1 MPKVLVVDDAQ
12 FMRMRCSKML
22 SANGYDVIEASNGLE
37 AVEQFKAERPDG
49 ILLDIT
55 MPEMDGLE
63 ALREIKQI
71 DPNARV
77 TMLTALGQ
85 QSVVMEAIKAGARDF
100 IVKPFE
106 QDRVL
111 AAVQKMLG

>member
-1 MPKVLVVDDAQ
+1 MAKVLVVDDAQ
-12 FMRMRCSKML
+12 FMRMRCTKL
-22 SANGYDVIEASNGLE
+22 LTANGYDVVEAENGRE
-37 AVEQFKAERPDG
+37 AVERYKEEQPDG
-49 ILLDIT
+49 VLLDIT

-63 ALREIKQI
+63 ALREIKRL
-71 DPNARV
+71 DPHARV

-100 IVKPFE
+100 VVKPFE

-111 AAVQKMLG
+111 AAVQKMIG